1 MGRPFYKPRN
11 DASPKTAVLSP
22 RHPSPGEHNSYAA
35 YYEMNSLLKVGC
47 LLKIIFF
54 EDICLT

>member
-1 MGRPFYKPRN
+1 
-11 DASPKTAVLSP
+11 VLSP

-54 EDICLT
+54 EDICLTQANYRLSMYANNFG